1 MGNIYQA
8 TCTVIP
14 LHMQRHIADYG
25 DDDDRERVK
34 VTRHLT
40 SCISRGREQTL
51 ISAVSKSVDPQKRR
65 YVYDARNGHTLPGK
79 LVMSERKEATKDV
92 EAREAF
98 EGAGATYDFFDKI
111 FSRKSIDGR
120 GMRLVSTIHYERN
133 FNNAMWDGQ
142 QMVFGDG
149 DGKLFNRFTE
159 PKDIIGHEFAHGV
172 TQLTAALE
180 YHDQTGALNEH
191 FSDVMGMMIK
201 QMWLAQTVMQS
212 DWQIGRGLFT
222 SMVNGEALRSMKAP
236 GTAYDDPVLGRE
248 PQPAHMRGY
257 VFTADDNGGVHIN
270 SGILNHAFFLTA
282 TRLGGHSWDVAG
294 WLWYVVLEERL
305 SPKATFQDFANATVL
320 LAGQKFGFGGHVQT
334 TVADAWAEVGLQVP
348 LSLIKGGA
356 GISTLAV
363 Y

>member
-1 MGNIYQA
+1 
-8 TCTVIP
+8 
-14 LHMQRHIADYG
+14 
-25 DDDDRERVK
+25 
-34 VTRHLT
+34 
-40 SCISRGREQTL
+40 
-51 ISAVSKSVDPQKRR
+51 
-65 YVYDARNGHTLPGK
+65 
-79 LVMSERKEATKDV
+79 
-92 EAREAF
+92 
-98 EGAGATYDFFDKI
+98 
-111 FSRKSIDGR
+111 
-120 GMRLVSTIHYERN
+120 
-133 FNNAMWDGQ
+133 
-142 QMVFGDG
+142 
-149 DGKLFNRFTE
+149 
-159 PKDIIGHEFAHGV
+159 
-172 TQLTAALE
+172 
-180 YHDQTGALNEH
+180 
-191 FSDVMGMMIK
+191 MGMMIK

-236 GTAYDDPVLGRE
+236 GTAYDDPVLGRD

-348 LSLIKGGA
+348 LSLIKGGP
-356 GISTLAV
+356 GSRRWRFTDRRPHLSTTNRGGCGDTPASLTPP
-363 Y
+363 YGGTERKNHEHWIRSFQ

>member
-1 MGNIYQA
+1 
-8 TCTVIP
+8 
-14 LHMQRHIADYG
+14 
-25 DDDDRERVK
+25 
-34 VTRHLT
+34 
-40 SCISRGREQTL
+40 
-51 ISAVSKSVDPQKRR
+51 
-65 YVYDARNGHTLPGK
+65 
-79 LVMSERKEATKDV
+79 MSERKESTKDV

-111 FSRKSIDGR
+111 FWRKSIDGR

-133 FNNAMWDGQ
+133 FNNAMWD
-142 QMVFGDG
+142 
-149 DGKLFNRFTE
+149 
-159 PKDIIGHEFAHGV
+159 
-172 TQLTAALE
+172 
-180 YHDQTGALNEH
+180 
-191 FSDVMGMMIK
+191 
-201 QMWLAQTVMQS
+201 
-212 DWQIGRGLFT
+212 
-222 SMVNGEALRSMKAP
+222 
-236 GTAYDDPVLGRE
+236 
-248 PQPAHMRGY
+248 GY